1 MSLRNMDISGPYV
14 PVAYR
19 AQLCRELR
27 RGVARIEGEVIER
40 HCKVCDD
47 WWPADTEFYNS
58 TGGGLHY
65 MCRACFAAW
74 RDDRKARLHDMK
86 STFKIVKPKK
96 RLRVLKPAEIHS
108 IHKDAKSPLL
118 KAIAREQMRKTA

>member
-1 MSLRNMDISGPYV
+1 VSLRNMDISGPYV

-27 RGVARIEGEVIER
+27 RCVARIEGEVIER
-40 HCKVCDD
+40 YCKVCDD
-47 WWPADTEFYNS
+47 WWPSDTEFFNS

-65 MCRACFAAW
+65 MCRACFAEW
-74 RDDRKARLHDMK
+74 RSIRLAAKPDMK
-86 STFKIVKPKK
+86 STFKIIKPKK
-96 RLRVLKPAEIHS
+96 RLRVLKTEEIHS

-118 KAIAREQMRKTA
+118 KAMALEQLRKTA

>member
-19 AQLCRELR
+19 AQMCRELR
-27 RGVARIEGEVIER
+27 RGVARIEGELIER

-65 MCRACFAAW
+65 MCRACFASW
-74 RDDRKARLHDMK
+74 RDDRKARRHDMR
-86 STFKIVKPKK
+86 SAFKVSKPKK
-96 RLRVLKPAEIHS
+96 KRQVVRSSEANS
-108 IHKDAKSPLL
+108 IFDDAKSPLL
-118 KAIAREQMRKTA
+118 KAMARDQTRKTA